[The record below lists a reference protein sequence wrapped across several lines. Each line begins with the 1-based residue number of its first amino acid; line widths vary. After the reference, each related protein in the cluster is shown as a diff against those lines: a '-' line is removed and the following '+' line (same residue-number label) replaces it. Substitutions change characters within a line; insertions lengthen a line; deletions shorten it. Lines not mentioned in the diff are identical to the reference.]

1 VESRAWKRGPTSAAE
16 VEDGGTAVE
25 PLRDNKLPILKGDV
39 RIIDSLRRGGV
50 GGGGAGV
57 KVFNDRSSCK
67 GVKSVLSGMTCLQK
81 AATYYKFSKI
91 DEPFGPSLTLRKA
104 NLAGVVNVNRG
115 RT

>member
-1 VESRAWKRGPTSAAE
+1 VVE

-25 PLRDNKLPILKGDV
+25 LLRDNKLPILKGDV
-39 RIIDSLRRGGV
+39 RIMDSLRRGGV
-50 GGGGAGV
+50 VGGAGV
-57 KVFNDRSSCK
+57 KEFNDRSSCK

-81 AATYYKFSKI
+81 AATCYKFSKI
-91 DEPFGPSLTLRKA
+91 DELFGSSLTLRKA